1 MGNFKNY
8 IKYSKADM
16 VGIFAS
22 SICIVHC
29 VLTPVVAIIFSEVIK
44 EKYELLN
51 YIFLFISLISVV
63 MSIKSTKHLLIRGFL
78 IYFWIQLSL
87 GLLFEDRNI
96 IFNILMY
103 FAAIGLIATHVINIR
118 YCSNCKH

>member
-1 MGNFKNY
+1 
-8 IKYSKADM
+8 M